1 MADESTIYIERDG
14 ITYSKSLGDSNEYE
28 YDDGQQASIKD
39 NLEAALVGR
48 KVVDMLPRKT
58 ELFALTDLEEAAEA
72 LNRTIPKGQLILVLD
87 NGTLVRIEEQSD
99 CCAWTSIDEVKRNLH
114 LVDNVI
120 TSVNMSEDLCEFY
133 ILTDFGQAM
142 HLSTSFSCGN
152 PFYYAYGLTI
162 EVLSVEEYK

>member
-1 MADESTIYIERDG
+1 MTDEDTFYFERDG
-14 ITYSKSLGDSNEYE
+14 ITYSKSRKDNYEYE
-28 YDDGQQASIKD
+28 YDNGQQASIKD

-48 KVVDMLPRKT
+48 KVVDVLPRKSQ
-58 ELFALTDLEEAAEA
+58 LFTLTAIEEAAEA

-99 CCAWTSIDEVKRNLH
+99 CCAWTTIDKVKRNLH

-162 EVLSVEEYK
+162 EVLKIEEVS